1 MLLYA
6 FTFDRH
12 STAVLKLVERRN
24 DLWRLRPLKICHA
37 PMELRSRI
45 DANGVLNLSVLLGK
59 SDANREVRVTVEP
72 LNETAA
78 PISAD
83 QWPKFVHE
91 MAGSIADPTFE
102 RHPQGDFEQRVHF
115 DS

>member
-1 MLLYA
+1 M
-6 FTFDRH
+6 
-12 STAVLKLVERRN
+12 S
-24 DLWRLRPLKICHA
+24 

-45 DANGVLNLSVLLGK
+45 DADGVLNLSVSLGK

-72 LNETAA
+72 LQEVAA

-91 MAGSIADPTFE
+91 MAGSITDPTFE
-102 RHPQGDFEQRVHF
+102 RQPQGNFEQRDQF
-115 DS
+115 FS